1 MHILSVFSTDILGG
15 IASHIVGL
23 AKRLTE
29 RGHKVTLMTRG
40 YWRGKREFN
49 YEGFR
54 VIKVLFYPLYPF
66 HVYFHGYF
74 VRKAI
79 ESLSPQPDLIHLH
92 SPLVPPIP
100 KKWPIVTTFHSPM
113 LLGTANVESFGL
125 QTFLIKLMGRT
136 TSYQIERKL
145 LKISDAIITVSQGV
159 ADELRTYYG
168 FTGNHLYPISNV
180 IDTAFYKPASQLPKE
195 RKLLYIGRLCYGKGL
210 FELAKSAKLVIKEY
224 PDVKYTLI
232 GAGPL
237 EKKLRETVNKL
248 GLDSNFELC
257 GEVRNKLEIV
267 KHYQQAYAVL
277 IPSYYEGCPMVLL
290 EAMACGKPIIAATAG
305 FERGI
310 LDDGIN
316 AILVKPKSVEELSRA
331 TLQILCSKEL
341 CEKLG
346 KAARN
351 TAVEKMNPEINTNQV
366 EEVYGR
372 ATERWRQTR

>member
-1 MHILSVFSTDILGG
+1 MHILSLFSTDILGG

-29 RGHKVTLMTRG
+29 RGHKITFMTRG
-40 YWRGKREFN
+40 YWRGKMEFN

-54 VIKVLFYPLYPF
+54 VIKVPFYPLYPF

-168 FTGNHLYPISNV
+168 FSGNHIYPISNI
-180 IDTAFYKPASQLPKE
+180 IDTAFYEPPSQLTNEK
-195 RKLLYIGRLCYGKGL
+195 RLLYIGRLSYGKGL
-210 FELAKSAKLVIKEY
+210 FELAKSAKLVIKKY

-237 EKKLRETVNKL
+237 EKKLRKAVNKL

-257 GEVRNKLEIV
+257 GEVRDKFEIV
-267 KHYQQAYAVL
+267 KHYQEAYAVL
-277 IPSYYEGCPMVLL
+277 IPSYYESGPIVLL
-290 EAMACGKPIIAATAG
+290 EAISCGKPVITTPTGLAKDMIK
-305 FERGI
+305 
-310 LDDGIN
+310 DGYNALLIN
-316 AILVKPKSVEELSRA
+316 PKSTEQLANA
-331 TLQILCSKEL
+331 TLKLLSSEGLCRR
-341 CEKLG
+341 LG
-346 KAARN
+346 KSARK
-351 TAVEKMNPEINTNQV
+351 TAVEKMNPETNTSQV
-366 EEVYGR
+366 EEVYR
-372 ATERWRQTR
+372 QAIERWRQTR